1 MSTGTTTPRDTIGHD
16 TVGAGAHA
24 VLILHDWLCD
34 TSTWDGA
41 RVYLDGARFTWTFAD
56 LRGYGRSRGRA
67 GAFTVEEAAADVI
80 DLADALGWRRFAIVG
95 HSMSS
100 LIALHLA
107 QQRPDRIDRAVVL
120 TPPPPAGFA
129 ADDATLEALRAVAYG
144 DDAKRLGRLQ
154 AMWSDRLSASWLA
167 FKLARWRSSADPA
180 AVAGYAAMFARQGL
194 PDATAPISA
203 PVLAVTG
210 EQDAAIMRRDAVTK
224 LLSPLCAR
232 LVVSSLADCG
242 HYPMQEAPP
251 LLVTIVERFL
261 AGEPAATP
269 GA

>member
-1 MSTGTTTPRDTIGHD
+1 MISGTTTSRETIGHD
-16 TVGAGAHA
+16 TVGAGTSA

-41 RVYLDGARFTWTFAD
+41 RAYLDGARFTWTFAD
-56 LRGYGRSRGRA
+56 LRGYGRSRGRG

-80 DLADALGWRRFAIVG
+80 ELADALGWNRFAIVG
-95 HSMSS
+95 HSMTS
-100 LIALHLA
+100 LVALHLA
-107 QQRPDRIDRAVVL
+107 QQRPHRIDRAVVL
-120 TPPPPAGFA
+120 TPPPPTGFG
-129 ADDATLEALRAVAYG
+129 ADDAVLDALRAVAYG
-144 DDAKRLGRLQ
+144 DDAKRLGRLR
-154 AMWSDRLSASWLA
+154 AMWGDRLSDAWIA
-167 FKLARWRSSADPA
+167 HKLARWRGAADPE

-194 PDATAPISA
+194 PDPTAPIGL

-210 EQDAAIMRRDAVTK
+210 EHDAEVMRRDAVTR

-232 LVVSSLADCG
+232 LVVSSIADCG

-261 AGEPAATP
+261 ASEPA
-269 GA
+269 